1 MRSPK
6 NCLATGMLFSRLET
20 RIEKPGKV
28 VARRTVQRLI
38 IQHAVG
44 RVDAKLCE
52 HNPFIWAPRGDVSRL
67 HPSCTRRAAFP
78 LCMCSLDIIDVS
90 RGPSSQADAARRVGQ
105 RVDFDDVAADG
116 EAHQQKPL
124 SRGSD
129 DSRSPV
135 HKHRP
140 GEPDQPRE
148 NEGLRPP
155 RAAVTKAST
164 TSDWEARLASGTLD
178 SLCTRDGQC
187 GLRAALSPIAIA
199 PRWKRP
205 GRRAPRTCAIR
216 TRAAWRDPIFSR
228 NTSSA
233 RPAESASKALCAAKL
248 LAPERARAE
257 HVQVRSGDERRQ
269 PSVSV
274 SDAIRGRSVK
284 SQPRKV

>member
-1 MRSPK
+1 M
-6 NCLATGMLFSRLET
+6 
-20 RIEKPGKV
+20 
-28 VARRTVQRLI
+28 
-38 IQHAVG
+38 
-44 RVDAKLCE
+44 
-52 HNPFIWAPRGDVSRL
+52 
-67 HPSCTRRAAFP
+67 
-78 LCMCSLDIIDVS
+78 
-90 RGPSSQADAARRVGQ
+90 VGQ
-105 RVDFDDVAADG
+105 SVDFDDVAADR

-129 DSRSPV
+129 DSRSRV

-187 GLRAALSPIAIA
+187 GLRAAFSPIAIA

-205 GRRAPRTCAIR
+205 WSKSTANISCNTA
-216 TRAAWRDPIFSR
+216 TSR
-228 NTSSA
+228 LA
-233 RPAESASKALCAAKL
+233 RPDLFERYEQRESRRIRKQSFVRGKL

-257 HVQVRSGDERRQ
+257 HVQVRSGDERRE
-269 PSVSV
+269 PSVSI
-274 SDAIRGRSVK
+274 SGAIRDRSVR